1 MDYKRNQHYVN
12 KHGQQLKDF
21 MILKFGKRYYYIW
34 CLLNAFKYQARAGKK
49 EGNSYTKD
57 IVKRDDYLKELNNS
71 EWEHKQTL
79 SAIVNNA
86 KEFEEWEGK

>member
-21 MILKFGKRYYYIW
+21 MLMKFGEKYYRIW
-34 CLLNAFKYQARAGKK
+34 CLLNALKYQVRAGKK

-71 EWEHKQTL
+71 EWEHKETL
-79 SAIVNNA
+79 SSIVNGA
-86 KEFEEWEGK
+86 KEFEEWKGK